1 MVVNRKPTG
10 KAMSIPGGLA
20 VGALFSIGA
29 TLLLTAVLA
38 KLVEG
43 ETVQQENIGY
53 GVMVILTV
61 SAFTGA
67 LVSFGRIKRQRLLVC
82 GLSGLLYFAILMSM
96 TALFFGGQYSSVGVT
111 ALLILLGSA
120 VAALLGLKQGGGGR
134 RKKIKVNR
142 S

>member
-10 KAMSIPGGLA
+10 KVMSIPGGLA

-82 GLSGLLYFAILMSM
+82 GLSGLLYFVILMSM

>member
-82 GLSGLLYFAILMSM
+82 GLSGLLYFVILMSM